1 MSAPAC
7 AGFTGQCARAGLDEF
22 AYLGHFMT
30 HHPLQQARS
39 PTDDLPRAAAL
50 RCLEIGRDPQ
60 GAPAEAVAGA
70 WFTVYYGV
78 LGRESVAPSLLEAG
92 VLEAAVAQLH
102 ESSAVEWVNWRSPA
116 GLVAGPIFCL
126 TAGLVAL
133 ELPGVNKAQLLVD
146 CGMADAIA
154 ALLKV
159 QSPRAVI
166 SFTIHRSLMIRCWP
180 DRRTS

>member
-1 MSAPAC
+1 MDEF
-7 AGFTGQCARAGLDEF
+7 GFLGPCMTHFPLNMGRGNDEFNRAAGL
-22 AYLGHFMT
+22 
-30 HHPLQQARS
+30 QA
-39 PTDDLPRAAAL
+39 
-50 RCLEIGRDPQ
+50 LEICRDPL
-60 GAPAEAVAGA
+60 GASAEAVAGA
-70 WFTVYYGV
+70 WQLVVGSFV
-78 LGRESVAPSLLEAG
+78 GRESVAAALLDAG
-92 VLEAAVAQLH
+92 VLEVAAAHLH

-126 TAGLVAL
+126 TGGLVAL